1 MAWITNIRSRD
12 MGRKFNEA
20 MDFKNHTGQGIENNP
35 DQSQSVNDEQLH
47 RECSK

>member
-1 MAWITNIRSRD
+1 